1 MDAHRLLSRVLGLW
15 RCYKNDICYCC
26 GYYCLKV
33 AFIQL
38 SSPLPA
44 QFLSTSTA
52 GLTLLIFFCT
62 RLWPNFCRV
71 KHEAEGATMSGLT
84 SVLRSSSSGGI

>member
-1 MDAHRLLSRVLGLW
+1 MEVLQKRYLLLLWLLLSQGSLYTIV
-15 RCYKNDICYCC
+15 
-26 GYYCLKV
+26 
-33 AFIQL
+33 F
-38 SSPLPA
+38 P
-44 QFLSTSTA
+44 TSCSVSLYLH
-52 GLTLLIFFCT
+52 GRPDPFNFFCT

>member
-52 GLTLLIFFCT
+52 GLTLLIFFAPGSGQT
-62 RLWPNFCRV
+62 SAELSMRLRV
-71 KHEAEGATMSGLT
+71 PP
-84 SVLRSSSSGGI
+84 